1 MTDKTTDWPNVNA
14 PVAETKSYTRII
26 HQDTVVDEY
35 FWLNDYFKKGPDSSA
50 VIDYLEAE
58 NAYLETMMSG
68 TRDLQTSLFNEMK
81 GRIKKDDESVPYYQN
96 GYYYYTRTE
105 EGSEYFKFCR
115 KKGDLNAPEEILLN
129 VDKMA
134 AGYAYFAAVGFNV
147 SPDNQL
153 IAYGVDTLSRRQ
165 YTIHI
170 KNIKTGEV
178 FQDRLS
184 NTTGGSVWANDN
196 RTLFYTAKNEST
208 LLSEKIKNIALELI
222 PLMILWSIM
231 KKIPPITSGFLKQ
244 NRENLSTSILRLQQ
258 VLRRDISM
266 QISRTIPL
274 PYFNHE
280 WKMCSMMLSL

>member
-1 MTDKTTDWPNVNA
+1 
-14 PVAETKSYTRII
+14 
-26 HQDTVVDEY
+26 
-35 FWLNDYFKKGPDSSA
+35 FKKGPGSSA

-68 TRDLQTSLFNEMK
+68 TKDLQESLFKEMK

-115 KKGDLNAPEEILLN
+115 KKGNLNAPEEILLD

-134 AGYAYFAAVGFNV
+134 EGYAYFAAVGFNV

-178 FQDRLS
+178 LQDRLS
-184 NTTGGSVWANDN
+184 NTT
-196 RTLFYTAKNEST
+196 
-208 LLSEKIKNIALELI
+208 
-222 PLMILWSIM
+222 
-231 KKIPPITSGFLKQ
+231 
-244 NRENLSTSILRLQQ
+244 
-258 VLRRDISM
+258 
-266 QISRTIPL
+266 
-274 PYFNHE
+274 
-280 WKMCSMMLSL
+280 